1 MRDRRK
7 IAKMSRLE
15 EIRLTSI
22 EHKHVY
28 NLNRRKYGV
37 RREIANKIHHKKWV
51 NTTLRKK
58 ILKCFLFQIT

>member
-22 EHKHVY
+22 EHIHVY
-28 NLNRRKYGV
+28 KLNRRKYGV
-37 RREIANKIHHKKWV
+37 RRETANKIQHKKWV
-51 NTTLRKK
+51 NSTLRKI